1 MYNLFHIEYFL
12 YRGYYNVAIEP
23 LLVTVSQMTIINANN
38 EKKEKRIKKKER
50 KMNLVFIKITKTVF
64 PCESK
69 L

>member
-38 EKKEKRIKKKER
+38 EKKKKER
-50 KMNLVFIKITKTVF
+50 EMNLVFIKITKTVF
-64 PCESK
+64 PCEPK